1 MVMAVGVGVIASW
14 ALEIQ
19 YLINLFPG
27 SAYMKPNTAVAFI
40 FSGCGLFL
48 LQSPGKWPRRL
59 AQLCALAVG
68 LIALLT
74 LVQYASGWDLGI
86 DELLFR
92 VTDPAMMKSH
102 PGRMSLQATCS
113 FGLTAAA
120 LWLMSR
126 PSRNAYRRMI
136 LGGIGLLMDALGL
149 FSVFGYSIL
158 VVTGYGRGNLGGMAV
173 HTAALFV
180 LIGAVVLGSF
190 LRESDGRWLIGRKL
204 SASFGFGLVLMLA
217 FAAYSQ
223 RSTEQL
229 VTAAAR
235 VAHTHEVIGKIYEIK
250 GDFEEV
256 REGVRGFVITGD
268 EDFLVFTNR
277 SLPETSEDLQQLRQ
291 LTADNVAQQATFA
304 VLESAI
310 AASIE
315 HSLQVIAARRDR
327 GFEAA
332 AQMVASGRGLDLSGR
347 VRTLLLEMEASEA
360 QLLVLREADSAAIS
374 KRTLLVL
381 PFGVFVSVLILTFGI
396 IRLNLE
402 ASNRQ
407 HVSMALERSEM
418 KLRFALDSA
427 RIGEWELDLDT
438 RRVSRHSAMHDQIF
452 GYAEM
457 QPEWTYEIFM
467 HHLHPEDRAR
477 VDQFFHDSLASG
489 IAVPFESRI
498 IRHDGSDGWIW
509 VSGNFEKDS
518 NGKLIKMSGLV
529 GDITERKQAAKIL
542 RESEERLQKAI
553 AAESLANERQLAA
566 EEIGRLNATLEQRV
580 LDRTAQLQVAVDEL
594 DAFSYSVSHDLRA
607 PLRAIDGFS
616 RMIVEDYAAR
626 LDDEGRRMFGVI
638 RNETQRMSHLIDD
651 LLAFSRIGRQPVAP
665 ETIDMQAMAQEV
677 FDELAAMAPDR
688 KLKLELRPLPPAIGT
703 PSMIRQAWIN
713 LLNNAIK
720 FTRERDP
727 GVIEVGAQEGADGVP
742 IYYVKDNGVGFDMR
756 HAEKLFGVFERLHS
770 DAGYEGT
777 GIGLSLVKRIIQRHG
792 GRIWADAEVGRGAT
806 FYFTMSKTREVPPS
820 APPPSPAQLP
830 IPSV

>member
-1 MVMAVGVGVIASW
+1 MAVGVGVIASW

-27 SAYMKPNTAVAFI
+27 TAYMKPNTAVAFI
-40 FSGCGLFL
+40 ISGCGLFL
-48 LQSPGKWPRRL
+48 LQSPGKWAQRL
-59 AQLCALAVG
+59 AQFCALAVG

-74 LVQYASGWDLGI
+74 LGEYASGWDFGI
-86 DELLFR
+86 DQLLFR

-102 PGRMSLQATCS
+102 PGRMSVQAASS
-113 FGLTAAA
+113 FVLTAAA

-268 EDFLVFTNR
+268 EAFLVFTNR

-332 AQMVASGRGLDLSGR
+332 AQMVASGRGLELSGQ
-347 VRTLLLEMEASEA
+347 VRALLHEMEACEA
-360 QLLVLREADSAAIS
+360 RLLVLREADSAAVS
-374 KRTLLVL
+374 ERTLLVL
-381 PFGVFVSVLILTFGI
+381 PVGVLLSVLILTFGI

-402 ASNRQ
+402 VAKRQ
-407 HVSMALERSEM
+407 QVSMALEHSEM
-418 KLRFALDSA
+418 KLRLALDSA
-427 RIGEWELDLDT
+427 RIGEWELDLIT
-438 RRVSRHSAMHDQIF
+438 HIAIRRSLMHDQIF
-452 GYAEM
+452 GYSELL
-457 QPEWTYEIFM
+457 PEWTYEMFLN
-467 HHLHPEDRAR
+467 HVHPEDSGR
-477 VDQFFHDSLASG
+477 VDQLFQHNMAAGRNFD
-489 IAVPFESRI
+489 FECRI
-498 IRHDGSDGWIW
+498 IRHDGSEGWIW
-509 VSGNFEKDS
+509 VRSNCVRDL
-518 NGKLIKMSGLV
+518 NGKVIEMSGLV
-529 GDITERKQAAKIL
+529 GDITERKQAEINL
-542 RESEERLQKAI
+542 RESNERLLRAI
-553 AAESLANERQLAA
+553 TAESLANERQKAA

-580 LDRTAQLQVAVDEL
+580 HDRTAQLRAAVDEL

-616 RMIVEDYAAR
+616 RMVTEDYAAR
-626 LDDEGRRMFGVI
+626 LDDEGRRMLGVI

-651 LLAFSRIGRQPVAP
+651 LLAFSRIGRQPDAP
-665 ETIDMQAMAQEV
+665 ETIDMQAMAQQV

-770 DAGYEGT
+770 VAGYEGT